1 MRRGTANER
10 EQGESC
16 EAAKPC
22 GESSMR
28 HGKSLR
34 RDVPCTGAERGLY
47 DTPFHEQEAVL
58 CAAELRMKGSRA
70 KAAKQRSHAG
80 NHRCGT
86 ESPSAATCFAQER
99 REDFMKKARV
109 PPILRTVR
117 SNTGRSRSVCRGQ
130 RRMSVEVCHQADS
143 ECS

>member
-1 MRRGTANER
+1 MHRGTANER

-16 EAAKPC
+16 GAAEPC
-22 GESSMR
+22 GESSLR

-34 RDVPCTGAERGLY
+34 RDVLCTGAEEGLY

-58 CAAELRMKGSRA
+58 CAAGLRMKGSRA

-86 ESPSAATCFAQER
+86 ESPSAATCLARER
-99 REDFMKKARV
+99 RKDFM
-109 PPILRTVR
+109 TR
-117 SNTGRSRSVCRGQ
+117 SFMSRKR
-130 RRMSVEVCHQADS
+130 CHAPRDC
-143 ECS
+143 E